1 VLKIRHI
8 AKPGTLAGTVERPN
22 KQSNN
27 MNIDVYIPT
36 ELLKPF
42 IKGYRIIESQDEL
55 VNRVLPDTSL
65 AIAFRYKGQVN
76 YLTDNKNNNVPIS
89 AISGLRKS
97 VRLINY
103 SKDTATIIVLFK
115 EAGATAFF
123 KEPLHELF
131 EESVSLDNFIQHRKI
146 SIIEEQLAEAQNNNQ
161 RIAIIE
167 QFLLSILSGLKPDNL
182 ISAAIQK
189 IYLTK
194 GIIQIKELANTLYI
208 SHDAF
213 EKRFRRTVG
222 TTPKQFSSIIRM
234 KSIIST
240 RPKSQTLT
248 NIAFDAGYF
257 DQPHFN
263 KNFKLFTGLTPTDF
277 FKSSSFW

>member
-8 AKPGTLAGTVERPN
+8 AKPGTLAATVERPN

-27 MNIDVYIPT
+27 MNMDVYIPT

-65 AIAFRYKGQVN
+65 AIALRYKGQVN
-76 YLTDNKNNNVPIS
+76 YLTDNKNSNVPIS

-208 SHDAF
+208 STMLSKNVLEEQLELH
-213 EKRFRRTVG
+213 
-222 TTPKQFSSIIRM
+222 QNSSH
-234 KSIIST
+234 
-240 RPKSQTLT
+240 LL
-248 NIAFDAGYF
+248 YE
-257 DQPHFN
+257 
-263 KNFKLFTGLTPTDF
+263 
-277 FKSSSFW
+277 